1 MPSGLQTS
9 PQGRKLWKWLTG
21 PEGFA
26 MYSGSPHPWT
36 TLRDFLIAHGV
47 PPGQADGEAT
57 NVMLATPAGPVPAA
71 SRQTSGRAQRWGA
84 DRGALQGR
92 QVKPPKRYGRHSS
105 R

>member
-36 TLRDFLIAHGV
+36 TLRDFLIRHGV
-47 PPGQADGEAT
+47 SPGQADGEAT
-57 NVMLATPAGPVPAA
+57 NIMLASAAGRVLFRMHHGKHQGGPSAGEQIAA
-71 SRQTSGRAQRWGA
+71 RFKGS
-84 DRGALQGR
+84 
-92 QVKPPKRYGRHSS
+92 K
-105 R
+105 

>member
-47 PPGQADGEAT
+47 SPAQADGEAT
-57 NVMLATPAGPVPAA
+57 NIMQATPAGRVLFRMHHGKGHGDGKTPGEKVAA
-71 SRQTSGRAQRWGA
+71 RFKGG
-84 DRGALQGR
+84 
-92 QVKPPKRYGRHSS
+92 K
-105 R
+105 